1 MDAHVALV
9 YSPEYLIDLWG
20 FERLHSFD
28 VNKYEKIRRELE
40 RDGLL
45 RESDLHRPDEASRED
60 LLLVHSEEHLERL
73 KSAHNVGWY
82 LEAPFL
88 AALPG
93 RIVDA
98 RILKPFR
105 CATGGTILAGRLA
118 LRHGVAVNIGGG
130 YHHAKPDAGEGFN
143 VYADIAIAIRR
154 LRSEHLVRR
163 SAVVD
168 LDVHQGNGTA
178 TVFSADASVFTFSMH
193 EGDIFPI
200 PKAKSSLDVELVC
213 GTDDATYL
221 RLLREHLPGVLEHAR
236 PDLVFFQAGCDT
248 LGGDPLANLAMTKE
262 GIVERDAMVID
273 ECVRREIP
281 VAMTL
286 GGGYA
291 PDSWKVQYASIRRTI
306 ETYGLARREDPA

>member
-9 YSPEYLIDLWG
+9 YSPEYLVRLWG
-20 FERLHSFD
+20 LEKLHSFD
-28 VNKYEKIRRELE
+28 VNKYEKIRRQLE

-45 RESDLHRPDEASRED
+45 GASDLHRPDEASRED
-60 LLLVHSEEHLERL
+60 ILLVHTEEYLEKL
-73 KSAHNVGWY
+73 KSSHNVGWY

-93 RIVDA
+93 SVVDS

-105 CATGGTILAGRLA
+105 SASGGTILAGRLA
-118 LRHGVAVNIGGG
+118 LCHGIAVNIGGG

-143 VYADIAIAIRR
+143 VYADIAVAIRR
-154 LRSEHLVRR
+154 LQSEGLIRR

-178 TVFSADASVFTFSMH
+178 TIFSGESGVFTFSMH
-193 EGDIFPI
+193 EGNIFPV
-200 PKAKSSLDVELVC
+200 PKAKSDLDVELAAA
-213 GTDDATYL
+213 TDDATYL
-221 RLLREHLPGVLEHAR
+221 GLLREHLPGVLDRAR
-236 PDLVFFQAGCDT
+236 PDLVIFQAGCDT
-248 LGGDPLANLAMTKE
+248 LAADPLANLAMTKE
-262 GIVERDAMVID
+262 GIVERDATVID

-306 ETYGLARREDPA
+306 ETYGLARQETPA